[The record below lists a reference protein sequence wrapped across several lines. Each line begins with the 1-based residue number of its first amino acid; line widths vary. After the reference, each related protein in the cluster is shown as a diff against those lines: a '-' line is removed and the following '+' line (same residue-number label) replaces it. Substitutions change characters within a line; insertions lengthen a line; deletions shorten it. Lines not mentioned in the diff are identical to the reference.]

1 MFKFLVDENR
11 VVGLNW
17 QVYVLPTPTA
27 AVVVVIVVVV
37 VVVAILAILH

>member
-27 AVVVVIVVVV
+27 AVVVIVVV

>member
-27 AVVVVIVVVV
+27 AVVVIVVVV